1 MAGLLKRDKV
11 VNARS
16 LKKLSM
22 NFSLFF

>member
-16 LKKLSM
+16 LKKLAM